1 MTFGLIFHAIDSRS
15 SVIFRLFPIQ
25 YPVTVCESSPV
36 HHVDI
41 SPSAAAGH
49 KIAVTGASRVHI
61 YDPATNELVKTLTKF
76 KV

>member
-1 MTFGLIFHAIDSRS
+1 M
-15 SVIFRLFPIQ
+15 
-25 YPVTVCESSPV
+25 TVCESSPV

-76 KV
+76 KVSVGFILSQTELT